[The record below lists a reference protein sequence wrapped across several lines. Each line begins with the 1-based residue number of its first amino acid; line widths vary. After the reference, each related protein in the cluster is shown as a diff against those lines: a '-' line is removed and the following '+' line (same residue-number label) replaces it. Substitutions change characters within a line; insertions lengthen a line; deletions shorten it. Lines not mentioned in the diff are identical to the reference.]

1 MTKILKKA
9 AAVCIA
15 IVLAVQTAVLA
26 AADTPEIEEIFSL
39 YSSDGTEFYD
49 NLQFG
54 DNDWAALCRI
64 RLYGRDG
71 ADEYIASVKSEA
83 ERQMSSEGF
92 VKPTELQ
99 RAAMI
104 LAAVLLLRK
113 KRGLLVFPLLLA
125 VAGAAVLLLEMAVA
139 LSEGA
144 SAFDA
149 LVEAAKTQQLRIG
162 YSGGAFGEYV
172 TEIGGL
178 CEFSCGSE
186 SGWFYNVNGEY
197 PNLSVGVCT
206 LSAHDNVEFVYT
218 CTLGQYSTD

>member
-1 MTKILKKA
+1 MA
-9 AAVCIA
+9 AMQMLQAF
-15 IVLAVQTAVLA
+15 TAL
-26 AADTPEIEEIFSL
+26 ELLSRGESL
-39 YSSDGTEFYD
+39 YSAPVEYNNTDEQSAQGTSDSVIQPQLSAEEQG
-49 NLQFG
+49 NSVSG
-54 DNDWAALCRI
+54 DTVRLAVGGALAAL
-64 RLYGRDG
+64 G
-71 ADEYIASVKSEA
+71 V
-83 ERQMSSEGF
+83 
-92 VKPTELQ
+92 
-99 RAAMI
+99 I

-206 LSAHDNVEFVYT
+206 LSARDNVEFVYT